1 MGLLLP
7 NALVGQ
13 FLVKVT
19 YLMAS
24 SLILTGGLQL
34 FFIRMHRLST
44 ALEDL
49 EYDTFMLSSR

>member
-1 MGLLLP
+1 LLLP

-34 FFIRMHRLST
+34 FFIRLHRLST